1 MRLLR
6 REARDAASLRVY
18 LSNLTDDLTRIA
30 DEGVPL
36 DDVRAAAMS
45 MRQYLDEFLVTVGAG
60 IAVHP
65 RGPTRPRRPRT
76 PSMPQDPKKPK
87 WGPRH
92 LRLAIDAAGVAL
104 WSWNVDTDKITMDD
118 HAFALWGLSPTPLGS
133 PRSPDVT
140 FEDLSAHIHPADRDR
155 VRAAFAATRAISG
168 PYEIDFRIMVGRDV
182 RWVSARGQ
190 GNDADIEG
198 RVMFGVFLDVTGR
211 KQAEEGNELLAGE
224 MSHRVKNL
232 LTIATA
238 LTAITSRSATTAP
251 EMAKDLTHRLAAL
264 GRAHDLVRPVPGK
277 VEHGAL
283 LGDLLS
289 VLLAPYDDM
298 GAFSGRIRVSVPR
311 MAVGEKAATTL
322 AMVLHELATNS
333 LKYGALSCAEG
344 TLDVSCDAPDAEV
357 SVTWTEQGGPEVTMS
372 NSPGGF
378 GSKLLQRGMDDLGGK
393 AEVAWLKTGV
403 VVTLQMSAD
412 RLQA

>member
-1 MRLLR
+1 
-6 REARDAASLRVY
+6 
-18 LSNLTDDLTRIA
+18 
-30 DEGVPL
+30 
-36 DDVRAAAMS
+36 
-45 MRQYLDEFLVTVGAG
+45 
-60 IAVHP
+60 
-65 RGPTRPRRPRT
+65 
-76 PSMPQDPKKPK
+76 MPQGANRLK
-87 WGPRH
+87 WGARQ

-104 WSWNVDTDKITMDD
+104 WSWNVDTDRITMDD
-118 HAFALWGLSPTPLGS
+118 RAFELWGVSQSPE
-133 PRSPDVT
+133 VT

-168 PYEIDFRIMVGRDV
+168 PYEIDFRISSGSDV

-190 GNDADIEG
+190 GDDADIEG

-251 EMAKDLTHRLAAL
+251 EMAKELTHRLTAL
-264 GRAHDLVRPVPGK
+264 GRAHDLVRPGPGK
-277 VEHGAL
+277 AEEGAL

-311 MAVGEKAATTL
+311 MGVGESAATAL
-322 AMVLHELATNS
+322 AMVVHELATNS
-333 LKYGALSCAEG
+333 LKYGALSCAAG
-344 TLDVSCDAPDAEV
+344 TLDVACDAPGS
-357 SVTWTEQGGPEVTMS
+357 SVTVVWTEQGGPEA
-372 NSPGGF
+372 PADAPAGF
-378 GSKLLQRGMDDLGGK
+378 GSKLLRRGMDDLGGE
-393 AEVAWLKTGV
+393 AEIAWLKTGV
-403 VVTLQMSAD
+403 VVTLRMSAD
-412 RLQA
+412 RLSV